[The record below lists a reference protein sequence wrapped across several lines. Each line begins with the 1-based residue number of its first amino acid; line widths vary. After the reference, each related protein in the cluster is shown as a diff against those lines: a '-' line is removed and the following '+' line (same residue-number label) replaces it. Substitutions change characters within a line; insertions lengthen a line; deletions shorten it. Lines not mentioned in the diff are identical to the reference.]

1 MYEFL
6 LTRHNE
12 EVVKVGNTLKLK
24 QKKSVKIRKG
34 YAGYIDYDSGERG
47 NSIDLLMKY
56 FSYSF
61 REAVDALLSI

>member
-1 MYEFL
+1 MYEYL
-6 LTRHNE
+6 LTKHSE
-12 EVVKVGNTLKLK
+12 EVIRVGATLKLN

-34 YAGYIDYDSGERG
+34 YAGYIDYQIGERG

>member
-1 MYEFL
+1 MYEYL
-6 LTRHNE
+6 LMNHSG
-12 EVVKVGNTLKLK
+12 EVIKVGNTLKLM

-56 FSYSF
+56 FGYSF
-61 REAVDALLSI
+61 REAVDVLLDI